1 LLTENIFEK
10 EFSKE
15 SVFFDRNLLS
25 PHFIPK
31 ELPFRNRQMEDISS
45 ILAQTIKGKKADN
58 LFIFGKTGTGKTSV
72 TRRLGQQLTEFSRA
86 KNLSVEISYVNCRN
100 HNSKYRVLIKIVKD
114 FFPNENFLGFSS
126 AFIYEK
132 LLEFVEKERQLVII
146 LDEIDKIKDMDDLIY
161 SLSRANDEIE
171 KGSISIIG
179 ISNNVTFKDRLGP
192 RTKSSLCQHEMVFP
206 PYNAQELFEIL
217 SQRARKAFKKGVVE
231 ESAISLASAI
241 SAKESGDAR
250 TALMLLLRAGEIADR
265 HELKAVTDKEVLKA
279 RKKVEEEIFIN
290 MISTLP
296 EQEQLVLLAI
306 ANLSLSKSGYKT
318 ITGKIEEGV
327 LFSGE
332 IYKEYERIARNSKN
346 GAVSTRWYREYIG
359 ELEMYGLI
367 FTTNSGKGFKGQS
380 RLIKLGFEP
389 QKIKE
394 AIEKEIII

>member
-10 EFSKE
+10 EYSKE
-15 SVFFDRNLLS
+15 SVFFDRSLLS

-72 TRRLGQQLTEFSRA
+72 TRRIGQQLTEFSQA

-132 LLEFVEKERQLVII
+132 LLEFVENERQLVII
-146 LDEIDKIKDMDDLIY
+146 LDEVDKIKDMDDLIY
-161 SLSRANDEIE
+161 SLSRANDEVE

-217 SQRARKAFKKGVVE
+217 SQRARKAFKKGVVK

-306 ANLSLSKSGYKT
+306 ANLSLSRSGYKT
-318 ITGKIEEGV
+318 ITGKTEEGV

-394 AIEKEIII
+394 AIEKEIVF